1 MYLQYLLSL
10 FALHCWQFP
19 SAQFRTA
26 SHTSLRTL
34 NQFATQACFKGPS
47 LPASRHSW
55 LFNCLAKSQR
65 HTERP
70 SLHAPPPPPL
80 LAPKNTTPFCRPLLP
95 LLLSPSSS
103 APCRSNCSQQK
114 CFINCCTQ
122 WRSRG
127 WAAEQQRLGRGAT
140 GEPRKT
146 LPVLRLI
153 CCLPSRRLRLRLRRR
168 LVGVINMQLCARA
181 KQHCA
186 RHTRKKKLLAAF
198 QLSAFYPTPRI

>member
-70 SLHAPPPPPL
+70 SLHAPPPHRFSLPKTQPHFAALCYPFFLAPPPL
-80 LAPKNTTPFCRPLLP
+80 PRAAATAVNRNASLIAAHNGGAEDGQR
-95 LLLSPSSS
+95 SSS
-103 APCRSNCSQQK
+103 
-114 CFINCCTQ
+114 
-122 WRSRG
+122 G
-127 WAAEQQRLGRGAT
+127 WAEERLGSQGKRS
-140 GEPRKT
+140 P
-146 LPVLRLI
+146 
-153 CCLPSRRLRLRLRRR
+153 CC
-168 LVGVINMQLCARA
+168 A
-181 KQHCA
+181 
-186 RHTRKKKLLAAF
+186 
-198 QLSAFYPTPRI
+198 